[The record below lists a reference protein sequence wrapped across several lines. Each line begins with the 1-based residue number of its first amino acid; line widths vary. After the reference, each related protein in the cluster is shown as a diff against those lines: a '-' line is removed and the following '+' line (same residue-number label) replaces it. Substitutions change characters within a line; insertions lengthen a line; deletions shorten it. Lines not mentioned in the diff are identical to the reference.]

1 MWMKHAEHGG
11 IADLP
16 DILWWR
22 AQGWEPTDGPP
33 PELDLTKDPEA
44 PVAEAP
50 GLSAAQTQK
59 SAATA
64 KSKKE
69 S

>member
-1 MWMKHAEHGG
+1 MKHADHGG

-16 DILWWR
+16 DLPYWR
-22 AQGWEPTDGPP
+22 NRGWEPADGPP
-33 PELDLTKDPEA
+33 PEPDLLHD
-44 PVAEAP
+44 PVAPETP
-50 GLSAAQTQK
+50 GLSVAPK